1 MKRLFATAL
10 MVLALVLGLS
20 LPGHA
25 YANEEVREF
34 LLSTAATEFA
44 INGPAAEEVRD
55 VRLRYLE
62 KDDGARVY
70 LLCGEFLPM
79 PGSVKPVWTGFA
91 TLKTGGHEQWIGGQA
106 AALCMQ
112 SLPLSSSPEDLSS
125 ELRGR
130 LDQDPSAGE

>member
-25 YANEEVREF
+25 YAHEEVREF

-44 INGPAAEEVRD
+44 VIGPAAEDVRE

-62 KDDGARVY
+62 KEDGERVY
-70 LLCGEFLPM
+70 LLCGQFLPK
-79 PGSVKPVWTGFA
+79 PGSVKPVWTEFA

-106 AALCMQ
+106 AALCTR
-112 SLPLSSSPEDLSS
+112 SLPLSSSPEDDSS
-125 ELRGR
+125 ELRAR
-130 LDQDPSAGE
+130 LAQYPPAVE

>member
-10 MVLALVLGLS
+10 MVLALAGIF
-20 LPGHA
+20 LPIHA
-25 YANEEVREF
+25 SANDEVREF
-34 LLSTAATEFA
+34 LLSTAATEFVV
-44 INGPAAEEVRD
+44 NGPAAEDVRD

-62 KDDGARVY
+62 KDDGERVY
-70 LLCGEFLPM
+70 LLCGEFLPR
-79 PGSVKPVWTGFA
+79 PGSVKSVWTEFA

-112 SLPLSSSPEDLSS
+112 SLPLSSSPEDHSS

-130 LDQDPSAGE
+130 MDQEPSAGA